1 MRSSIRRILAGVAG
15 SVIALAASAGH
26 AAYITGQQYSFS
38 GTASNVSNTFTVS
51 GSFTVG
57 AEIAPGTGIF
67 NFSSF
72 VADSGAPGTDVFGG
86 INASD
91 TVTSDG
97 TFSVTF
103 TLADG
108 YMLPLGFQSLN
119 APDTVRLLGANTME
133 YVAAGVQVQDLCS
146 VDSATG
152 STVCGENKFRLAVLT
167 AGTFSVRLTDSGN
180 RVPEPGI
187 LALVGFAAAAGAL
200 VGRRR
205 RRV

>member
-15 SVIALAASAGH
+15 SVIALAASTGH

-38 GTASNVSNTFTVS
+38 GTAGSYTVS
-51 GSFTVG
+51 GSFTIG
-57 AEIAPGTGIF
+57 AETGPGTGIF

-72 VADSGAPGTDVFGG
+72 DADSGAPGTDVPSG
-86 INASD
+86 IDASD

-97 TFSVTF
+97 IFSVAF

-108 YMLPLGFQSLN
+108 YIPFGFLSVN
-119 APDTVRLLGANTME
+119 APDTVRLFGADTME
-133 YVAAGVQVQDLCS
+133 YVAAGVLVQERCN
-146 VDSATG
+146 VDRTTG
-152 STVCGENKFRLAVLT
+152 SIVCDETRINLALP
-167 AGTFSVRLTDSGN
+167 ADGTFSVRLTDSGN
-180 RVPEPGI
+180 RVPEPGV
-187 LALVGFAAAAGAL
+187 LALVGFAASAGAL